1 MKKRM
6 MGLLLCLMMLV
17 SLFSGLSAS
26 AYAAPANDMVTIP
39 VQKTWEHGDVPAEMQ
54 PAALTVFLLQNGTRI
69 VSRTLNANNEWHG
82 EFVVP
87 RADGKGKAYVYTV
100 EEEPVTG
107 YTPAYTQP
115 TMEQVS
121 VSGLTGVK
129 VTPASQSTY
138 PVGENLVVANKGGSY
153 YVWSAIGLSASQQA
167 LLCKAI
173 NDANMQ
179 GMSKDLTLTNTV
191 FGSGL
196 PCSFDGGAV
205 ELRASDTGTEIVFST
220 TSTWS
225 LFYNGSLSVTAE
237 SGAAIKN
244 TAKVEDVSH
253 PASFTV
259 KKTDGEGNPLKGAVF
274 TLYDGENQAVAEKST
289 GDDGLAAFGPFSD
302 AGSYTLKETRAPE
315 YYKASE
321 AEWTV
326 TVSPEEGGPHIGL
339 NPDKGV
345 FERVSSW
352 LVDIAPA
359 AGFADGV
366 LTVVNEKNTGSLTV
380 SKRVE
385 YLLDGERL
393 NGSMNTGFESE
404 EYGFVLTLD
413 GEEQGFTLKDGES
426 RTFEDIPYGTAYS
439 LRERIPENAA
449 WSHQPPG
456 NAFGLIESPE
466 TEVQMENAYLYQRGE
481 IWFCSDKVDAENN
494 EIYLPGAKFSLYADS
509 ACTELLDDSLI
520 SSEEGYLDF
529 PLYEAGTYY
538 LKETQA
544 PAGYRPYGKLITI
557 TVSAEWTLAAEEEFT
572 PMAMSVAEVPAG
584 NYAVIREKLSLTAD
598 LPRHNGDGE
607 DIYLIE
613 DDPIKPVEI
622 SVKKVW
628 TADKDLT
635 RPDSVKVA
643 LYRDGK
649 EYDTQIL
656 SAANDWA
663 YTWKGEAF
671 TDEYT
676 WTVDEPDVPKGYGK
690 DVKQDGTSFTI
701 TNSGR
706 PKTGDDAMSFL
717 WAALALCS
725 AAGAAFAAGKLRR
738 KPE

>member
-54 PAALTVFLLQNGTRI
+54 PAALTVFLLQNGTRLE
-69 VSRTLNANNEWHG
+69 SRTLNANNEWHG

-179 GMSKDLTLTNTV
+179 GMGKDLTLTNTV

-302 AGSYTLKETRAPE
+302 AGSYTLKETRRPNITRRRRL
-315 YYKASE
+315 SGP
-321 AEWTV
+321 
-326 TVSPEEGGPHIGL
+326 SP
-339 NPDKGV
+339 
-345 FERVSSW
+345 
-352 LVDIAPA
+352 
-359 AGFADGV
+359 
-366 LTVVNEKNTGSLTV
+366 
-380 SKRVE
+380 
-385 YLLDGERL
+385 
-393 NGSMNTGFESE
+393 
-404 EYGFVLTLD
+404 
-413 GEEQGFTLKDGES
+413 
-426 RTFEDIPYGTAYS
+426 
-439 LRERIPENAA
+439 
-449 WSHQPPG
+449 
-456 NAFGLIESPE
+456 
-466 TEVQMENAYLYQRGE
+466 
-481 IWFCSDKVDAENN
+481 
-494 EIYLPGAKFSLYADS
+494 
-509 ACTELLDDSLI
+509 
-520 SSEEGYLDF
+520 
-529 PLYEAGTYY
+529 
-538 LKETQA
+538 
-544 PAGYRPYGKLITI
+544 
-557 TVSAEWTLAAEEEFT
+557 
-572 PMAMSVAEVPAG
+572 
-584 NYAVIREKLSLTAD
+584 
-598 LPRHNGDGE
+598 
-607 DIYLIE
+607 
-613 DDPIKPVEI
+613 
-622 SVKKVW
+622 
-628 TADKDLT
+628 
-635 RPDSVKVA
+635 
-643 LYRDGK
+643 
-649 EYDTQIL
+649 
-656 SAANDWA
+656 
-663 YTWKGEAF
+663 
-671 TDEYT
+671 
-676 WTVDEPDVPKGYGK
+676 
-690 DVKQDGTSFTI
+690 
-701 TNSGR
+701 
-706 PKTGDDAMSFL
+706 
-717 WAALALCS
+717 
-725 AAGAAFAAGKLRR
+725 
-738 KPE
+738 

>member
-87 RADGKGKAYVYTV
+87 RTDGRGKAYVYTV

-138 PVGENLVVANKGGSY
+138 PVGGNLVVANKGGNY

-179 GMSKDLTLTNTV
+179 GMGKDLTLTNTV

-315 YYKASE
+315 YYKASD
-321 AEWTV
+321 AVWTV

-439 LRERIPENAA
+439 LREQIPENAA

-456 NAFGLIESPE
+456 NASGLIESPE

>member
-54 PAALTVFLLQNGTRI
+54 PAALTVWLLQNGTRI
-69 VSRTLNANNEWHG
+69 VSRTLNANNEWHR

-121 VSGLTGVK
+121 VSDLTGVK

-179 GMSKDLTLTNTV
+179 GMGKDLTLTNTV

-439 LRERIPENAA
+439 VREQIPENAA